1 MSCHT
6 QNRRN
11 DGGLFKRVFEIAKVF
26 QNGETSWKQTY
37 ENASDHGVYIIHI
50 FRLQNFH

>member
-1 MSCHT
+1 MSYHT

-11 DGGLFKRVFEIAKVF
+11 DGGLFKRVFEIAKMF
-26 QNGETSWKQTY
+26 QNRETFRKQTNQ
-37 ENASDHGVYIIHI
+37 NASDHGVYIIHI